1 MESRRVKAF
10 LLLQDRDFPGSVPAP
25 PDIRECLAGLGLRPG
40 RSADLPFV
48 AGDATAGSE
57 NELQVA
63 VQGRRQDVDL
73 PLTIAQ
79 SRYFANLTQQVSV
92 GEIAPRAVRNLT
104 DYLEDNPPGIWENSW
119 VRFPVERLCP
129 YAQDILRHDL
139 CLDKRDR
146 QSQPRHDAGRFFVQA
161 NGEELLRI
169 PISYLVKLA
178 LADCMGRNLVPDHPL
193 WQTGERLQG
202 HFLNDNTS
210 PETFSLRV
218 ERLTRANG
226 NGAAVAREAARR
238 FLLTHLLVDY
248 ANTAFGL
255 HERGQHAIIFFSPL
269 PPTRQ
274 KQLNACISDA
284 FYRELFMSPC
294 LSGWDQGEDK
304 HRYMA
309 LCHQVLS
316 RSHLNAVGR
325 LREAGI
331 VTRDLVVMPSTSNI
345 SLANNGTH
353 VSLGSQRLT
362 ERMADPASGFGPA
375 HEKCLGDLVTKV
387 VEHFL
392 PLFVGTYTAAPYRL
406 DFADLHPER
415 TLGFLPHELDFT
427 HLRMLWRRWRKKA
440 CNRLLGQPV
449 SPFGPELLDRAL
461 ARMLGWKGDLVPDFR
476 LIDYPVALPSTA
488 SSPAFDGT
496 LGNTD
501 RLKADL
507 DSLGVFDQRMA
518 FYALFRQRLFASL
531 GFAGFEARYYSH
543 FPSLGDDMAPAVDL
557 QMLVTSLAFKYIA
570 NRQVDHSDIPDTPF
584 AESERRQ
591 IFFAAAAG
599 VPTFYVRRDTGN
611 RFLLGLLQRARGV
624 RYSHRYKGYLRV
636 TQDDYRRALLDTL
649 REDAADLVALNG
661 MEGTMADLAERVL
674 SPGTHGALARLT
686 RQVEENARVS
696 HWKNLTAEEFNTA
709 AEHHYRE
716 DARRDC
722 LREGLAAL
730 RYELKQTGRA
740 DQLSTSWESDLLA
753 GRLPLSET
761 RHLIQ
766 LLLTIE
772 TPAAV
777 QPSLE
782 CAG

>member
-1 MESRRVKAF
+1 MKAF
-10 LLLQDRDFPGSVPAP
+10 FLLSQEPPVSIATP
-25 PDIRECLAGLGLRPG
+25 PDIRQCLDGLGLRPG
-40 RSADLPFV
+40 RPAELPFV
-48 AGDATAGSE
+48 AGDTTAGSE

-63 VQGRRQDVDL
+63 VRGRREDVDL

-79 SRYFANLTQQVSV
+79 SRYFTNLTQQVDA
-92 GEIAPRAVRNLT
+92 GEITPRAVRNLT
-104 DYLEDNPPGIWENSW
+104 DYLEDNPSGVWENSW

-139 CLDKRDR
+139 RLDKRDH
-146 QSQPRHDAGRFFVQA
+146 QSQPRNDAARFFVQA
-161 NGEELLRI
+161 NGEGLLRV

-178 LADCMGRNLVPDHPL
+178 LADCMGREFAPGQAL

-218 ERLTRANG
+218 ERLTPANG
-226 NGAAVAREAARR
+226 NGAAMARETARR

-248 ANTAFGL
+248 ANQAFGL

-274 KQLNACISDA
+274 RQLNACISDA

-294 LSGWDQGEDK
+294 LSGWDQGEAK

-309 LCHQVLS
+309 LCHEVLS

-331 VTRDLVVMPSTSNI
+331 ITRDLVVMPSTSNI

-440 CNRLLGQPV
+440 CNRLVGQPV

-461 ARMLGWKGDLVPDFR
+461 ARLFGWKGDLVPDFR
-476 LIDYPVALPSTA
+476 LIDYPVALPSTP
-488 SSPAFDGT
+488 SSPAFDGC

-507 DSLGVFDQRMA
+507 DSLGVFDRNMA
-518 FYALFRQRLFASL
+518 FYALFRQRLFASM

-543 FPSLGDDMAPAVDL
+543 FPGLGSDMAPAVDL
-557 QMLVTSLAFKYIA
+557 QMLVTSLAFQYIV
-570 NRQVDHSDIPDTPF
+570 NRQVDHSHIPDTPF

-591 IFFAAAAG
+591 VFFAAAAG
-599 VPTFYVRRDTGN
+599 VPTFYVRRDSGN
-611 RFLLGLLQRARGV
+611 RFLLDLLQRARGV

-636 TQDDYRRALLDTL
+636 TVDDYRRALLDTI

-661 MEGTMADLAERVL
+661 MENTLADLAERVQ
-674 SPGTHGALARLT
+674 SPTSHSALGRLI
-686 RQVEENARVS
+686 RQVENDTGTR
-696 HWKNLTAEEFNTA
+696 HWKNLRAEEFNTA
-709 AEHHYRE
+709 IEHHYRE
-716 DARRDC
+716 DARREG

-730 RYELKQTGRA
+730 RHELKQTGEA
-740 DQLSTSWESDLLA
+740 DALPPHWENDLVA
-753 GRLPLSET
+753 GRLPLPQI
-761 RHLIQ
+761 RHLIR
-766 LLLTIE
+766 LLLGCE

-782 CAG
+782 YAV